1 MPEYNVKTAAILGF
15 VGAGEVGY
23 FILQYLCILDCQAVL
38 TFIIATI
45 SIVAAINITKLYPKN
60 PNGSNYS

>member
-15 VGAGEVGY
+15 VGAGGVGY
-23 FILQYLCILDCQAVL
+23 YILQYLSILDYQAVL

-45 SIVAAINITKLYPKN
+45 SIVAAIDTTKLYPKN
-60 PNGSNYS
+60 PNGSSYS